1 MAVCPTVLPAI
12 TLKTAVYKYYSLSR
26 PFKEIVGDIILTNA
40 GTALILGAK
49 KAKGSCRNLLFFFEF
64 LLSTFQFSVCES

>member
-1 MAVCPTVLPAI
+1 MELLEVFNFFGGVPHSI
-12 TLKTAVYKYYSLSR
+12 TCDNLKTAVYKYYSLSR

-49 KAKGSCRNLLFFFEF
+49 KAKGSCRN
-64 LLSTFQFSVCES
+64 